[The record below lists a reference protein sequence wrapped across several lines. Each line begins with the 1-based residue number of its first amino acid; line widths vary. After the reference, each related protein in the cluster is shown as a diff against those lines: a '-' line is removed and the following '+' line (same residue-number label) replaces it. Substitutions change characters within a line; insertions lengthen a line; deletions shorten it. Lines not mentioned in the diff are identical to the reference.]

1 MRHDKFHMRII
12 ALLMAFLLVCLFLVP
27 ENKATAKDAFL
38 SNYVQKVFN
47 QKNGIGS
54 NEVNCLYQSSS
65 GYIWIGTDGGLY
77 RSNGAEFQSINL
89 WDIERTDVY
98 SINCI
103 IQDVD
108 GRMWIGTDNYG
119 LFYIENGENYH
130 LQDEYY
136 NGIKQINDICQT
148 EDGTIYVATSKGL
161 FTCAVDTNT
170 DVMHMQPYT
179 DTRLSGLN
187 FTHIENQ
194 GNLIWGIRNT
204 REIYV
209 FDQDG
214 LISVVDV
221 SDDIA
226 DELSAIACLNDVIY
240 IGSNGRDVLRF
251 NTRYNYEKMISVV
264 EGINDFMLDNN
275 GLVWVLAD
283 NGLGY
288 FDSKSNFT
296 KLYDCVFEGYLSDM
310 IMDYEGNYWL
320 SSSRMGVLLLSRS
333 KFSDFN
339 LLSGMEDAMVNAVYR
354 YKGNTYVG
362 SDDGLSVFNYRYE
375 KVTDYA
381 TVELTDMLSG
391 ISVRHIMSD
400 KEGSL
405 WISTYRKYGVVKV
418 ERDGTISN
426 FGRNSGLP
434 SNTVYFTYELSDGT
448 IAVSMDAGL
457 LIIDKQGEILQTYGV
472 EQGISERILSVFE
485 DEDGTIYLGTDGS
498 GIYLISAE
506 DKSILAHYDTESG
519 LNSDVVTVITKGKEG
534 IWIGT
539 DNGLC
544 FLNESFRSISN
555 IEYSNSII
563 DILLSEDTVWL
574 IGSMG
579 VLRTSEEELLGSQG
593 ISGRYLDADDG
604 LIREINVDGKNY
616 VSSDRV
622 FVCCNTGF
630 YSIDKKQL
638 YQNTIPPRM
647 KVTAIDVDGKTYE
660 FDDVN
665 NGLSIDSDVSRITI
679 DFAVFSFQNR
689 SDMRV
694 EYMLK
699 GFDETPI
706 VISGTDSM
714 EAVYTNLDGGQ
725 YEFTISAYNG
735 DGTACE
741 EEVSFSIYKKKS
753 FFEKPFARAAVITLV
768 LIVITGLVLGIFL
781 FRKLLIKKNTAF
793 EQLSK
798 EHEVAVKSSSA
809 KTDYLANMSNEIKTP
824 INAMIVKA
832 DELLSVF
839 EQDEE
844 NRQRVLSIQ
853 EIGGSVL
860 SKVDDIILLAK
871 IEAGKIDITSTP
883 YSVTTLIYDLSE
895 ETTKK
900 IGDKSIKFFV
910 EIGENISDNLI
921 GDEFKIKEILS
932 RLLDNAV
939 KYTKEGSITLSVD
952 CYEYENQK
960 HTSFVNLVFSVSDT
974 GIGIQEERIENLL
987 EIYNIADNVKNT
999 IHSGNGVGLAIAKG
1013 YSDLMDGE
1021 IEVESSY
1028 GLGSTFTLSL
1038 LQKINVKGEEGPVR
1052 AKIEGIVSQE
1062 IADKL
1067 WLPDVHCLLVD
1078 DDDVSREVS
1087 AKTLMTFEMK
1097 VDQASSGISAIDMVM
1112 NHSYDVVFM
1121 DLSMPIMN
1129 GVEAMHEIREIAGD
1143 TYSQLPILSMD
1154 TNAIEENR
1162 GELLGAGFTDNL
1174 VKPIDIRRVAAILR
1188 DCLPEDKIKE
1198 RTNDVEQYINESRYR
1213 DGLAKMM
1220 PYIDVEYAISKV
1232 GGSIHVFNK
1241 LVVTYYRQ
1249 HANAIDE
1256 LFEKFGKDARG
1267 FKTKLHA
1274 IRVNSMSIGAIRL
1287 SQGASKLEAAIN
1299 IGNRDYVK
1307 DNLEDFAEHLL
1318 EVLLTLEEYIA
1329 FRDEVSGMTDEE
1341 YFAKTKQQ
1349 NEVLQDESQ
1358 EKSQEKVQ
1366 GETQDKLQEIKT
1378 AEVAVRSGESSDNE
1392 EQAMASISL
1401 DILESIK
1408 YHALMNSFREVE
1420 EEMRHIMETEYVGE
1434 DKEFVVVLKG
1444 AVERHDVAAID
1455 ELITTYFDLKM

>member
-1 MRHDKFHMRII
+1 MRHGKLNNRIFAMI
-12 ALLMAFLLVCLFLVP
+12 MAFLMVCLFLVP
-27 ENKATAKDAFL
+27 EKTVNAKDTFL
-38 SNYVQKVFN
+38 SHYIQTVFN

-54 NEVNCLYQSSS
+54 NEVKCLYQSSS
-65 GYIWIGTDGGLY
+65 GYVWIGTDGGLY
-77 RSNGAEFQSINL
+77 RSNGNEFQSINL
-89 WDIERTDVY
+89 WDTERTDVY

-103 IQDVD
+103 IQDLD

-136 NGIKQINDICQT
+136 DGIKQINDICQT

-161 FTCAVDTNT
+161 YICEKDENTNN
-170 DVMHMQPYT
+170 MHMIPYG
-179 DTRLSGLN
+179 DSRISG
-187 FTHIENQ
+187 FAFSKIVNQ
-194 GNLIWGIRNT
+194 YDLIWGIRDT

-209 FDQDG
+209 FDQDQ
-214 LISVVDV
+214 LLSTIDV
-221 SDDIA
+221 SDNIS
-226 DELSAIACLNDVIY
+226 DELSAIACLGDTVY
-240 IGSNGRDVLRF
+240 VGSNGRDVLKF
-251 NTRYNYEKMISVV
+251 NTRYNYEKLTSVV

-275 GLVWVLAD
+275 GYIWVLAD
-283 NGLGY
+283 NGLGF
-288 FDSKSNFT
+288 FDSKQNFT
-296 KLYDCVFEGYLSDM
+296 KLYDCEFEGYLTDM
-310 IMDYEGNYWL
+310 IQDYEGNYWL
-320 SSSRMGVLLLSRS
+320 SSSRMGVLLMSKS
-333 KFSDFN
+333 KFTDYN
-339 LLSGMEDAMVNAVYR
+339 ILSGMEDTMVNTVYR
-354 YKGNTYVG
+354 YRGNLYIG
-362 SDDGLSVFNYRYE
+362 SDDGLAVYNYRNE
-375 KVTDYA
+375 KQTDSA
-381 TVELTDMLSG
+381 TSELTDMLSG
-391 ISVRHIMSD
+391 ISIRHIMSD
-400 KEGSL
+400 KNGSL
-405 WISTYRKYGVVKV
+405 WISTYRKYGVIKV

-448 IAVSMDAGL
+448 IAAAMDDGL
-457 LIIDKQGEILQTYGV
+457 LLLDDQGEMLQSIGA
-472 EQGISERILSVFE
+472 EQGISDRVLSIFE
-485 DEDGTIYLGTDGS
+485 DENGLIYLGTDGS
-498 GIYLISAE
+498 GIYVVSA
-506 DKSILAHYDTESG
+506 DDMSIMAHYDTESG
-519 LNSDVVTVITKGKEG
+519 LNSNVVTAIEKGKEG
-534 IWIGT
+534 LWIGT

-555 IEYSNSII
+555 IEFSNSIYN
-563 DILLSEDTVWL
+563 ILFTDDNVWL
-574 IGSMG
+574 VGSMG
-579 VLRTSEEELLGSQG
+579 ILQTSEEELLGSQG
-593 ISGRYLDADDG
+593 ISKRYLDADDG
-604 LIREINVDGKNY
+604 LIREINVDGHNY
-616 VSSDRV
+616 ISSNV
-622 FVCCNTGF
+622 LYVCCNTGV
-630 YSIDKKQL
+630 YTIDTRKIHSNK
-638 YQNTIPPRM
+638 IPPRM
-647 KVTAIDVDGKTYE
+647 KVTAIDVDGTTYE

-665 NGLSIDSDVSRITI
+665 NGLRIDSDVSRITI
-679 DFAVFSFQNR
+679 DFAVFSYQNR
-689 SDMRV
+689 NDMRI

-699 GFDETPI
+699 GFDEKPI
-706 VISGTDSM
+706 VVSGTDSM

-735 DGTACE
+735 DGTASE
-741 EEVSFSIYKKKS
+741 QEVSFSIYKEKS
-753 FFEKPFARAAVITLV
+753 FFEKPFARATVISI
-768 LIVITGLVLGIFL
+768 IVIVIAGLVAGIF
-781 FRKLLIKKNTAF
+781 FIRKMLINKNTAL

-809 KTDYLANMSNEIKTP
+809 KNDYLANMSNEIKTP
-824 INAMIVKA
+824 INAMLVKA
-832 DELLSVF
+832 EELLPVF

-871 IEAGKIDITSTP
+871 IEAGKVDISTTA
-883 YSVTTLIYDLSE
+883 YSVTNLVYELSE

-910 EIGENISDNLI
+910 EIGENLSDNLL
-921 GDEFKIKEILS
+921 GDESKIKDILA

-960 HTSFVNLVFSVSDT
+960 HNSIVNLVFSVADT
-974 GIGIQEERIENLL
+974 GIGIQEERIETLL
-987 EIYNIADNVKNT
+987 EVYNIADNVKNT

-1013 YSDLMDGE
+1013 YSDLMEGE
-1021 IEVESSY
+1021 LEVESTY

-1038 LQKINVKGEEGPVR
+1038 LQKVNVKGEEGPVR

-1087 AKTLMTFEMK
+1087 AKTLSAFEMQ
-1097 VDQASSGISAIDMVM
+1097 VDQASSGINAIDMVM

-1129 GVEAMHEIREIAGD
+1129 GIDAMREIREIAGD
-1143 TYSQLPILSMD
+1143 VYSQLPILSMD

-1162 GELLGAGFTDNL
+1162 EELLGAGFTDNL

-1188 DCLPEDKIKE
+1188 DCLPESKIKE
-1198 RTNDVEQYINESRYR
+1198 KTNDVEQYINESRYK
-1213 DGLAKMM
+1213 DGLAKLT
-1220 PYIDVEYAISKV
+1220 PYIDVEYAISKI

-1256 LFEKFGKDARG
+1256 LFEKFGNDARG

-1287 SQGASKLEAAIN
+1287 SQEASKFEAAIN

-1307 DNLEDFAEHLL
+1307 DNLDDFAEHLL

-1341 YFAKTKQQ
+1341 YAAKVLQQ
-1349 NEVLQDESQ
+1349 NEEQQ
-1358 EKSQEKVQ
+1358 EKEQEQQVQQEQREQMASQDLEHAPESMETEKNN
-1366 GETQDKLQEIKT
+1366 DF
-1378 AEVAVRSGESSDNE
+1378 
-1392 EQAMASISL
+1392 ASISL
-1401 DILESIK
+1401 DLLETIK
-1408 YHALMNSFREVE
+1408 YHALMNSFNEVDTL
-1420 EEMRHIMETEYVGE
+1420 MNQIMEKEYVGE
-1434 DKEFVVVLKG
+1434 DQEFVVVLKG
-1444 AVERHDVAAID
+1444 AVDRHDVAAID